1 MPQISTSSSG
11 WADVYALA
19 DAASQAQGGPA
30 IPVGTPLLVQNQ
42 SGDRARF
49 QIRAAQPSTGDN
61 SGRWLET
68 GVEAEVT
75 TGAAGCFMRGGP
87 NGIMA
92 YVQVN
97 G

>member
-1 MPQISTSSSG
+1 MPQISTTGSG

-49 QIRAAQPSTGDN
+49 QIRAAQPATAYPA
-61 SGRWLET
+61 
-68 GVEAEVT
+68 VPVVQPPAP
-75 TGAAGCFMRGGP
+75 AAG
-87 NGIMA
+87 
-92 YVQVN
+92 
-97 G
+97 